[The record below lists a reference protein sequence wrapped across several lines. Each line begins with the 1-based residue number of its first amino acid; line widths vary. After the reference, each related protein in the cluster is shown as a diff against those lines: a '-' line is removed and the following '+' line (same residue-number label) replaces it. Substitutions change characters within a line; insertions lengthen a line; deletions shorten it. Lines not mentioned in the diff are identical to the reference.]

1 MPTAVLPVSVKIA
14 REALLGQASLT
25 PVVAAR
31 IHWALPELPVWPLI
45 VLDHIDAVEDGPG
58 AQLARVQA
66 NCWGAGNTTADLQAC
81 LVLANTVMAVHRDL
95 IGVWPSGTIANA
107 SAGTVI
113 SAPDQQTGRV
123 RALVDLLLTI
133 YP

>member
-14 REALLGQASLT
+14 REALLGQALLT
-25 PVVAAR
+25 PLVAAR
-31 IHWALPELPVWPLI
+31 IHWAMPETPAWPLI
-45 VLDHIDAVEDGPG
+45 VLEHIDAVEDGPG

-66 NCWGAGNTTADLQAC
+66 SCWGAGNTTANLEAC
-81 LVLANTVMAVHRDL
+81 LVLVNTVVAVHRDL

-107 SAGTVI
+107 STGSVI
-113 SAPDQQTGRV
+113 SSPDQQTGRV